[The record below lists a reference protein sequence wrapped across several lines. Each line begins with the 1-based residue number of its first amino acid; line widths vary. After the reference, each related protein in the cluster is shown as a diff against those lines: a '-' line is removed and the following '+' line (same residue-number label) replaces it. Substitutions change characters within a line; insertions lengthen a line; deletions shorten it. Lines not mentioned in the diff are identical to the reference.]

1 MGPSLDLGHT
11 NVFGVGTDLVE
22 IGRFRLALER
32 RPSLAGRLFSDAE
45 REYAERFKEPAPRL
59 AARFGA
65 KEAVMK
71 ALGIGLWQF
80 ALRDVEVRHLRSGQ
94 PELVLHRRAAEIAA
108 EKGVTDWRLTI
119 THSDFM
125 ALAIAVALTP
135 PPTVSSATLA
145 R

>member
-1 MGPSLDLGHT
+1 MGSPPDLTGT
-11 NVFGVGTDLVE
+11 NVYGIGTDLVE
-22 IGRFRLALER
+22 IPRFRLALER
-32 RPSLAGRLFSDAE
+32 HPTLATRLFSDAE
-45 REYAERFKEPAPRL
+45 REYAGRFKEPAPRL

-71 ALGIGLWQF
+71 ALGIGLWKF
-80 ALRDVEVRHLRSGQ
+80 ALRDVEVHRLGSGQ
-94 PELVLHRRAAEIAA
+94 PELVLHGRAAEIAA
-108 EKGVTDWRLTI
+108 EKGVTGWRLTI

-135 PPTVSSATLA
+135 AVGASGAEVA

>member
-1 MGPSLDLGHT
+1 MGAPPDLTGT
-11 NVFGVGTDLVE
+11 NVYGIGTDLVE
-22 IGRFRLALER
+22 IPRFRLALER
-32 RPSLAGRLFSDAE
+32 RPTLATRLFSDAE
-45 REYAERFKEPAPRL
+45 REYAARFKEPAPRL

-71 ALGIGLWQF
+71 ALGIGLWKF
-80 ALRDVEVRHLRSGQ
+80 ALRDVEVHRLLSGQ
-94 PELVLHRRAAEIAA
+94 PELVLHGRAAEIAA

-135 PPTVSSATLA
+135 AADAGGAEVT